1 MEGGLLLAVGQ
12 RVIDLFRRKLKK
24 ADRELAETY
33 LDEPGLFLFNQM
45 SYADQKHAITVARY
59 LLSEKVDTQG
69 ANLRPLIKG
78 ALLHDVGKVKGEIS
92 WWNRILVGLIRRF
105 FPRLREKW
113 GERGGGGLAHAL
125 YVDLH
130 HPARGAYMAQSLG
143 IDPTVVSLI
152 KHHHD
157 ELNERATLELVL
169 LQTADGKN

>member
-1 MEGGLLLAVGQ
+1 LAVGQ
-12 RVIDLFRRKLKK
+12 RVINLFRRKLNKV
-24 ADRELAETY
+24 DRELVESY
-33 LDEPGLFLFNQM
+33 LDEAGLFLFNQM
-45 SYADQKHAITVARY
+45 SFSDQKHAVTVARY

-78 ALLHDVGKVKGEIS
+78 ALLHDVGKVKGEIA

-105 FPRLREKW
+105 FPRLRTKW
-113 GERGGGGLAHAL
+113 GKRGEGGLNHAL

-130 HPARGAYMAQSLG
+130 HPSRGAYMAESLG

-157 ELNERATLELVL
+157 EPNERTNLELAL
-169 LQTADGKN
+169 LQNADAKN